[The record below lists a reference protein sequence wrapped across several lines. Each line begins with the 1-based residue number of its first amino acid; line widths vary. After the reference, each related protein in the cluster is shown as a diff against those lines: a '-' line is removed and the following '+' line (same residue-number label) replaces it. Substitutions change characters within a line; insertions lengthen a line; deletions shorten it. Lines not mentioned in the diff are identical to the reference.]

1 MIFRKS
7 KSSNHPLQ
15 AEKLFLVLS
24 THLFEGILHQRF
36 VGTRNDSGTAMDDA
50 VRDPVLGTVANVFVL
65 FNDTFRNLPAGACL
79 YDPVNYLY
87 SYQYYLKWHWNW
99 MSLEVTYAIRELRPG
114 DTEVREIVANSC
126 CQHLVSGKLRLVV
139 NAFSIVSQWP
149 LKAMPLLPRNRQF
162 EEPHQI
168 CWVFLWHGRMY
179 RNWISLL
186 YNVRF
191 GSTWG
196 GYHFCLFVESTA
208 GPFFLFPK
216 SKPLYQGM

>member
-87 SYQYYLKWHWNW
+87 SYQYYLK
-99 MSLEVTYAIRELRPG
+99 
-114 DTEVREIVANSC
+114 
-126 CQHLVSGKLRLVV
+126 
-139 NAFSIVSQWP
+139 
-149 LKAMPLLPRNRQF
+149 
-162 EEPHQI
+162 
-168 CWVFLWHGRMY
+168 
-179 RNWISLL
+179 
-186 YNVRF
+186 
-191 GSTWG
+191 
-196 GYHFCLFVESTA
+196 
-208 GPFFLFPK
+208 
-216 SKPLYQGM
+216 